1 MHLYKILHTI
11 SLITT
16 NRLEIFYSS
25 IFNLN
30 KNKIGT
36 VGTHRHYFTFNFK
49 LLQVSV
55 LIIISTLIE
64 VFVLILL

>member
-11 SLITT
+11 SLIIT
-16 NRLEIFYSS
+16 NRLEIFNSS
-25 IFNLN
+25 IFNSS

-36 VGTHRHYFTFNFK
+36 VGTHRHYFTVNFK

-55 LIIISTLIE
+55 LQLTLIE
-64 VFVLILL
+64 RFVLFLH